1 MAKRMVA
8 ALMAMNLL
16 ACFSQAQAQN
26 IVEEKNF
33 HRVDRWQHAG
43 VFRLLPDGQL
53 VRKIERSD
61 ATQTVWFQADNAA
74 PSFFNIGDREDQF
87 FLTESISHGDAI
99 QEGAVICGFELRYAT
114 SQITGTLDVVLTY
127 YDDGNAT
134 VGETSPVAASFALND
149 LPKADP
155 KVGGNQGW
163 IVTVDLDPEQFFSF
177 TGLEFQYGIRRVA
190 GNGLFGPSLQL
201 NVVDQTAGQAAPG
214 TVGTTYNFFE
224 IWNPPGQVGGTQVGG
239 YWLGATG
246 PWAANGHK
254 IFAVAAPAATVD
266 AAYVVHNGFTGA
278 GSPNDSSKVLYK
290 ETATPTALTYDN
302 LINSSR
308 GINGIGFNIS
318 GTGNAAAITAADFVF
333 EMCELP
339 FTSGNPTW
347 IPAPAP
353 ASVVV
358 TPGTPDQIVV
368 SWNNNEIANR
378 WLRATV
384 LGNANT
390 GLAAGEVYYIGHL
403 LGESGPA
410 VPTYTVAFAD
420 ITPIRAGVGST
431 VGSESPLDIDKN
443 GIVAFADISSM
454 RSNVGAQLGNLTVP
468 PPAP

>member
-8 ALMAMNLL
+8 ALMAMNLM

-61 ATQTVWFQADNAA
+61 STQTVWFQADNAA
-74 PSFFNIGDREDQF
+74 TSFFNIGDREDAF
-87 FLTESISHGDAI
+87 FLTESISHGDAL

-134 VGETSPVAASFALND
+134 VGVTSPVAASFALND

-201 NVVDQTAGQAAPG
+201 NVAGQTPGQAAPG

-224 IWNPPGQVGGTQVGG
+224 IWNPPGQVGGTQVGN

-290 ETATPTALTYDN
+290 ETATPTALTYAN

-333 EMCELP
+333 EVSQIP
-339 FTSGNPTW
+339 FSSGNPTW

-368 SWNNNEIANR
+368 SWNNNDIANR
-378 WLRATV
+378 WLKVTV

-390 GLAAGEVYYIGHL
+390 GLAANEVYYIGHL

-420 ITPIRAGVGST
+420 ITPIRAGIGST

-443 GIVAFADISSM
+443 GTVAFADISAM
-454 RSNVGAQLGNLTVP
+454 RANVGAQLGNLTVP